1 MKNQGTYHIENAGY
15 QMYIRILFLF
25 SVILWTSCQPVKE
38 PFLLL
43 EFQSEVEVS
52 NYSKSLFFAVTQP
65 VDTGKTILM
74 GSRGDLFLLGE
85 FLVQYRDTSIRKP
98 LVVQETDSI
107 LFINGKITSISLSG
121 KNSEIAW
128 MKDLLKQDLSNLQT
142 VSITSDTIGA
152 CLGDLKKLAAVRP
165 DAGIV
170 FSGEFNRLKE
180 VLNIFHP
187 PLILSPSLHQSDY
200 GLLAALPQLKIL
212 IAEAVD
218 SVMNEPLPAMP
229 SLKQLVFTDLNQ
241 HAVITGDLLVNNR
254 QIEKIGLANGGK
266 LDLSFLRSL
275 KNLRELVITQ
285 TDSLLNQEE
294 INRHAELEVLVL
306 AGKQMKIDP
315 SVIRLPHL
323 RWLAIPATVTQDEFN
338 LLIKN
343 HPGLEVVEI
352 MNNDTISKLTALSGL
367 PELTGLTLLD
377 TVTDLQTVKTLKG
390 LKYLSLPKTLLED
403 SLTRVELYQALPGTT
418 IAANEGFCMGS
429 GWLLLLLPLVLI
441 LRFGWRKRA
450 NQG

>member
-1 MKNQGTYHIENAGY
+1 
-15 QMYIRILFLF
+15 
-25 SVILWTSCQPVKE
+25 
-38 PFLLL
+38 
-43 EFQSEVEVS
+43 
-52 NYSKSLFFAVTQP
+52 
-65 VDTGKTILM
+65 
-74 GSRGDLFLLGE
+74 
-85 FLVQYRDTSIRKP
+85 
-98 LVVQETDSI
+98 
-107 LFINGKITSISLSG
+107 
-121 KNSEIAW
+121 
-128 MKDLLKQDLSNLQT
+128 
-142 VSITSDTIGA
+142 
-152 CLGDLKKLAAVRP
+152 
-165 DAGIV
+165 
-170 FSGEFNRLKE
+170 
-180 VLNIFHP
+180 
-187 PLILSPSLHQSDY
+187 
-200 GLLAALPQLKIL
+200 
-212 IAEAVD
+212 
-218 SVMNEPLPAMP
+218 MNEPLPAMP